1 MTSLPL
7 TPDESREVYLHLE
20 TTPLRLREIAVATD
34 FSDQATQAVRIAAIL
49 ARQLNSSLHVLH
61 VTSPIV
67 DSAGAGTLASA
78 LQEIDLRNAE
88 GRLSRY
94 INRIPEARSLK
105 HEEIVVCDSVT
116 EAIPAIVESKA
127 IDLLVM
133 GSYGRS
139 GLGKLVLGSRAENV
153 IRHLSRPVLVAG
165 PGCTGNFESTKSIV
179 LATDLIAGSL
189 RAAQY
194 ATSLAESTG
203 AKLTLIHAIA
213 DRAVKD
219 TFSLEANKKSAI
231 EQMLLLIPNT
241 VESRT
246 RSRFEVA
253 IGNPAEQI
261 LQIADERKADLIVMG
276 VREQEP
282 MADHA
287 PWATLSEVIR
297 RARCPVLAVRPH
309 IA

>member
-7 TPDESREVYLHLE
+7 TPDESREVYLHLG
-20 TTPLRLREIAVATD
+20 TTPLHIREIAVATD
-34 FSDQATQAVRIAAIL
+34 FSEQATQAVRIAAVL
-49 ARQLNSSLHVLH
+49 AGQLNSSLHVLH

-94 INRIPEARSLK
+94 IDRIPEARSLK

-179 LATDLIAGSL
+179 LATNLIAGSL

-194 ATSLAESTG
+194 ATSLAESSE
-203 AKLTLIHAIA
+203 AKLTLIHVIA
-213 DRAVKD
+213 DVKD
-219 TFSLEANKKSAI
+219 SFSLEAKKKSAI

-297 RARCPVLAVRPH
+297 RARCPVLAVRPQ